1 LSADPNPTRRDVQ
14 RPSTSTRRDQPRPS
28 EPAATRVDR
37 TGARSAAADDRG
49 GLPSALYERYE
60 PVRSLGHGG
69 EAHLVMLVRGRD
81 DGAERV
87 VKLYRSPVRQRPGLR
102 AALLAASSPRLVKV
116 WEIDEATDAYGT
128 HVCWE
133 VMEHIPAGSLRGLL
147 ETGGP
152 QLRPDLV
159 EAIVRQMTEALAY
172 LHGVVS
178 VEGRIGLAHRDVKPE
193 NVLLRSRQPLELALA
208 DFGLVAEVQATR
220 HGSTVRGGSD
230 LYRAPETLWKPS
242 REPSQDW
249 WSLGVMLV
257 ELLTGANPYAGTAG
271 HVPSPDVLYTHMTT
285 HDVDLTGIDDP
296 RWALLARGLLT
307 RTPEHR
313 WGADEITLW
322 LEGGT
327 PPVHA
332 DPAVAPVH
340 HATQPF
346 GLAAERYYSIPDLA
360 RAMAVEWSAACDVF
374 LDQDRRLRLRE
385 WLDDE
390 FGGGDIPADLVRT
403 DARSQAEA
411 TRRVA
416 HFVSYVVPEQPP
428 VLAGQP
434 ADANGLAHLAD
445 RALGDQ
451 RARELI
457 GQLDAATLAAFGRHT
472 CTTPT
477 HRDCRRSSPGCVVL
491 VSAARRLQGAEATL
505 ADRVAGARRE
515 LAAGGQ
521 IPAEAAAALDQVNG
535 SGMARALLLRALLDG
550 AYVTKLRWRIA
561 RQVRARRCPW
571 WMTLC
576 RQIRSARDDDQ
587 RMAATVLAA
596 ALIAPAKGEVLSA
609 AGREPEDR
617 AGHAAN
623 RRREAEGG
631 GGGTMRAAVG
641 CVGTTLRAAVG
652 RVGTTLRAYGH
663 DAGNLVVGLLIAYLA
678 TFAAV
683 AIYQLFPHPLP
694 PSDQFAPALAL
705 LKQPLSDGAASRLA
719 RQAGS
724 LQAGIAV
731 PAIVLVGCALV
742 RPRDPRRAVG
752 TTVWLALGLA
762 GALSMALWMGHRRWA
777 SFPLDLGVGRRAT
790 VVLVE
795 AVGIWGTRYLVA
807 GVLALPL
814 VLGVRAGL
822 RSLASNTP
830 AAAPNR
836 IRSGVKLALVVLV
849 LSAQA
854 AAVTGVDPL
863 GLLPGPARCEA
874 AASTAKP
881 AKKTTRPATA
891 KQAPAKAAACRP

>member
-1 LSADPNPTRRDVQ
+1 
-14 RPSTSTRRDQPRPS
+14 
-28 EPAATRVDR
+28 
-37 TGARSAAADDRG
+37 
-49 GLPSALYERYE
+49 
-60 PVRSLGHGG
+60 
-69 EAHLVMLVRGRD
+69 MLVRGRD

-133 VMEHIPAGSLRGLL
+133 VMEHIPAGSLRRLL

-152 QLRPDLV
+152 QRPDLV

-172 LHGVVS
+172 LHGEVS

-220 HGSTVRGGSD
+220 HGSTVQGGSD

-271 HVPSPDVLYTHMTT
+271 HTPEPDVLYTHMTT

-313 WGADEITLW
+313 WGAEEVGFW

-327 PPVHA
+327 PPVHS
-332 DPAVAPVH
+332 DPAAGPVR

-346 GLAAERYYSIPDLA
+346 GLAAERYYTIPDLA
-360 RAMAVEWSAACDVF
+360 RAMAVEWSAACEVF
-374 LDQDRRLRLRE
+374 LDHDRRWRLRE
-385 WLDDE
+385 WLDAE
-390 FGGGDIPADLVRT
+390 FDGGDIPADLVRT
-403 DARSQAEA
+403 DARSPAEA

-416 HFVSYVVPEQPP
+416 HFISYVVPEQPP

-434 ADANGLAHLAD
+434 ADANGLAVLAN

-451 RARELI
+451 RARDLV
-457 GQLDAATLAAFGRHT
+457 GQLDAATLAALGRHA
-472 CTTPT
+472 CATPA
-477 HRDCRRSSPGCVVL
+477 HRDCRRSSSGCVVL
-491 VSAARRLQGAEATL
+491 VSAARRLQGAEAAL

-515 LAAGGQ
+515 LAAGGW
-521 IPAEAAAALDQVNG
+521 IPVDAAAALDQFEG
-535 SGMARALLLRALLDG
+535 SGIARALLLRALLDG
-550 AYVTKLRWRIA
+550 AYVAKLRRRVA
-561 RQVRARRCPW
+561 RQVRARRCSW
-571 WMTLC
+571 WRTLS
-576 RQIRSARDDDQ
+576 REVTRAGDDDQ

-596 ALIAPAKGEVLSA
+596 ALIGPARGEVLSA
-609 AGREPEDR
+609 GRRETRDGAR
-617 AGHAAN
+617 AGNAPGAA
-623 RRREAEGG
+623 AGP
-631 GGGTMRAAVG
+631 
-641 CVGTTLRAAVG
+641 VGTTLRAAAG
-652 RVGTTLRAYGH
+652 RVGATLRAYGH
-663 DAGNLVVGLLIAYLA
+663 DAGNLAVGLLIAYLA

-683 AIYQLFPHPLP
+683 VIYQLFPHPLP

-752 TTVWLALGLA
+752 TTLWLALGLA
-762 GALSMALWMGHRRWA
+762 GALSTALWMGHRRWV

-790 VVLVE
+790 VVLSE
-795 AVGIWGTRYLVA
+795 VGGVWGTRYLVA

-822 RSLASNTP
+822 RSLASRTP

-836 IRSGVKLALVVLV
+836 LRSGVKLVLIVLV

-854 AAVTGVDPL
+854 AALTGVDPL
-863 GLLPGPARCEA
+863 GLLPGSARCEA

-881 AKKTTRPATA
+881 EKKTTRAATKGTA
-891 KQAPAKAAACRP
+891 GKQAPPQPAACRP